1 MFHVVTGGSGSGK
14 SAFAEQCILDCQG
27 NNRIYIATMYPFD
40 EESHRRIARHR
51 AMRAEKKFTTIE
63 RYTDLEHLTIP
74 QGADVLLECMS
85 NLTAN
90 EIYQEGGAGDNTVK
104 AILNGIHHLLEQA
117 GNLVVVTNEVFSD
130 GITYDPE
137 TEKYLEKLG
146 AINCQM
152 AQIADTVT
160 EVVYGIPIFHKK
172 TGEERKMKKFYHSF
186 LIAFSMYSKIPMPQC
201 EWNEE
206 NMAYAM
212 CFFPW
217 IGVAIG
223 GVTWLWGTFGTYLG
237 LSSAFYTVILTLIPW
252 FLTGGI
258 HLDGLLDT
266 ADAMSSWQERER
278 RLEILKDSNSGAFAV
293 ITCAVYF
300 MFYYGVYSQIS
311 ARALAMIPFTFCLS
325 RTLSGLAIVTFPK
338 AKKTGSVSAM
348 ARGAKDRQVKA
359 TMCVYLL
366 ILLAGMLLMDWKL
379 GLLVYGIAILVYAL
393 YYRNAMK
400 YFGGTTGDLAGC
412 FLSLCEVFMACG
424 AVLGALWL

>member
-27 NNRIYIATMYPFD
+27 NKRIYIATMYPFD

-63 RYTDLEHLTIP
+63 RYTDLEHLMIP

-104 AILNGIHHLLEQA
+104 AVLNGIHHLLEQA

-172 TGEERKMKKFYHSF
+172 TGEERK
-186 LIAFSMYSKIPMPQC
+186 
-201 EWNEE
+201 NEE
-206 NMAYAM
+206 
-212 CFFPW
+212 
-217 IGVAIG
+217 I
-223 GVTWLWGTFGTYLG
+223 
-237 LSSAFYTVILTLIPW
+237 LS
-252 FLTGGI
+252 
-258 HLDGLLDT
+258 
-266 ADAMSSWQERER
+266 
-278 RLEILKDSNSGAFAV
+278 
-293 ITCAVYF
+293 
-300 MFYYGVYSQIS
+300 
-311 ARALAMIPFTFCLS
+311 
-325 RTLSGLAIVTFPK
+325 
-338 AKKTGSVSAM
+338 
-348 ARGAKDRQVKA
+348 
-359 TMCVYLL
+359 
-366 ILLAGMLLMDWKL
+366 
-379 GLLVYGIAILVYAL
+379 
-393 YYRNAMK
+393 
-400 YFGGTTGDLAGC
+400 
-412 FLSLCEVFMACG
+412 
-424 AVLGALWL
+424 